1 MNMESKDKRIYKKKK
16 RTFIDSVK
24 NCLDGINYTITHE
37 NNFKRE
43 MILGII
49 AVILSAVL
57 KISILEWVIVLLL
70 INFVLVCELIN
81 TALEKAVDLYTKEFN
96 QTAKIVKDVAGATVL
111 VMCIFS
117 AIIGAIIFI
126 PKILV
131 LIK

>member
-1 MNMESKDKRIYKKKK
+1 MNMEPKDKRIYKKKK

-57 KISILEWVIVLLL
+57 KINILEWVIVLLL

-96 QTAKIVKDVAGATVL
+96 QTAKIVKDVASATVL
-111 VMCIFS
+111 VMSIFS

-131 LIK
+131 LIR

>member
-1 MNMESKDKRIYKKKK
+1 MNTESKDKRIYKKKK

-96 QTAKIVKDVAGATVL
+96 ETAKIVKDVAGATVL

>member
-1 MNMESKDKRIYKKKK
+1 MNSISKGKK

-24 NCLDGINYTITHE
+24 NCLEGISYTINHE

-43 MILGII
+43 IVLGIL
-49 AVILSAVL
+49 AVILSAIL
-57 KISILEWVIVLLL
+57 KISLLEWVIVILL

-81 TALEKAVDLYTKEFN
+81 TALEKTVDLYTSEYNK
-96 QTAKIVKDVAGATVL
+96 TAKIVKDVAGASVL

-117 AIIGAIIFI
+117 AIVGMIIFL
-126 PKILV
+126 PKIIN

>member
-49 AVILSAVL
+49 AVILSAGL

-96 QTAKIVKDVAGATVL
+96 QTAKIVKDVASATVL
-111 VMCIFS
+111 VMSIFS

-131 LIK
+131 LIR

>member
-49 AVILSAVL
+49 VVILSAVL

-96 QTAKIVKDVAGATVL
+96 QTAKIVKDVASATVL
-111 VMCIFS
+111 VMSIFS

-131 LIK
+131 LIR

>member
-1 MNMESKDKRIYKKKK
+1 MNMESKGKK

-24 NCLDGINYTITHE
+24 NCIEGISYTISHE

-43 MILGII
+43 IFLGII
-49 AVILSAVL
+49 AVILSFLL

-96 QTAKIVKDVAGATVL
+96 ETAKIVKDVAGGVVL
-111 VMCIFS
+111 VMCTFS
-117 AIIGAIIFI
+117 LIIGMIIFI
-126 PKILV
+126 PKILL